1 MGKRIPHGKGD
12 KGGSHPQSGR
22 DLVRYKRNRLERGKC
37 SGLKPDRSEALPM
50 CAACAPPGPQ
60 RAEQGGRDFTGLN
73 LRTPQAD
80 TSGKHR
86 PALPPWK
93 PRTAANGEAA
103 LTEKRREPLT
113 AGATQSSAGSDG
125 SGSRPRRWLRR
136 CGGRRTSSAKRDPP
150 AEREPIEMEEGNSRP
165 PAGVRLFWA
174 VLGEG
179 TVTSKGCGERV
190 GRDRI
195 TPLSGRSRPIL
206 R

>member
-80 TSGKHR
+80 APANTVRRFPHGSPEQRRMARRLSQRNGGSRSR
-86 PALPPWK
+86 PGRRKAARV
-93 PRTAANGEAA
+93 RTAAVRG
-103 LTEKRREPLT
+103 R
-113 AGATQSSAGSDG
+113 G
-125 SGSRPRRWLRR
+125 SG
-136 CGGRRTSSAKRDPP
+136 
-150 AEREPIEMEEGNSRP
+150 
-165 PAGVRLFWA
+165 
-174 VLGEG
+174 
-179 TVTSKGCGERV
+179 
-190 GRDRI
+190 
-195 TPLSGRSRPIL
+195 
-206 R
+206 